1 MFEDVA
7 QQPHDMSFV
16 LDALLEPRRDLLDA
30 GAVAAAGFSLGG
42 VTTLAVSFGRKLR
55 DPRIRAAIVISGRLG
70 LIGGDHDLG
79 GLPFLVVHGEHDPV
93 VPYADGVDVYRRAAP
108 PKALVTLHVQ
118 GHQHP
123 VEDVP
128 ATDSDDVVPAVSTAF
143 LDIVLRND
151 PTAAARLRAAARP
164 PVASLEA
171 EAAVETRRSSAAA
184 AARGAHPRLVAYAAA
199 SPSAAITQ
207 TDWPIATGSP
217 AATAR
222 AVTTPVR
229 CAVTSFSIFIA
240 STMQITAPAS
250 TASPSAT
257 FTSSTVPCIGL
268 TTASDRRR
276 RHARRRAPA
285 ASVRARAGAAPAGAP

>member
-1 MFEDVA
+1 MLETHLWLPRGAGAPSPLVVFAHGWVGHPRKFTRLFSAWREAGYAVAAPAFPGTTDVVKGRAVFEDVA

-16 LDALLEPRRDLLDA
+16 LDSLLEPRRDLLDA

-70 LIGGDHDLG
+70 LIGGEHDLG
-79 GLPFLVVHGEHDPV
+79 GLPLLVVHGEHDPV

-143 LDIVLRND
+143 LDIVLRDD

-171 EAAVETRRSSAAA
+171 
-184 AARGAHPRLVAYAAA
+184 
-199 SPSAAITQ
+199 
-207 TDWPIATGSP
+207 D
-217 AATAR
+217 
-222 AVTTPVR
+222 
-229 CAVTSFSIFIA
+229 
-240 STMQITAPAS
+240 
-250 TASPSAT
+250 
-257 FTSSTVPCIGL
+257 GL
-268 TTASDRRR
+268 
-276 RHARRRAPA
+276 
-285 ASVRARAGAAPAGAP
+285 